1 MHGRVRGRDG
11 GKDTAEKEAIKDAI
25 TRKASMYSDLTAL
38 LTKMRTAGDI
48 SQQALDLTSKVLRIN
63 PDYYT
68 LWNYRREVLLA
79 MYGNSLGL
87 CHGRMDG
94 GMTCTAA
101 ADQAKSQA
109 SSSGDHRISVELG
122 STIRDQELDLS
133 KEAIMKNPKSYG
145 AWWHR
150 IWIMQRF
157 ESNYKQELNL
167 CSQFL
172 DADQRN
178 FHCWNYRRYVASA
191 GNVSPAEEFQYS
203 TEKIEQNFSN
213 YSAFHHRSVFILQLG
228 HKKIEAKQAAL
239 TVELAIV
246 ENATFTDPFDQ
257 SAWWYYR
264 FLIQWMASFFDSAVT
279 GKTLNESDIQEDRTE
294 QAAEN
299 VAQRQLSLAEEVCR
313 EVLQLQIEN
322 LSSLTEA
329 EPQCKWPVDALVFLL
344 TMQRELH
351 MKQLVIL
358 SESEVDHVQL
368 QIYEHLQRLKELDP
382 QRVAR
387 YDYLKSTSSAAV
399 VYDADAGAEAT

>member
-1 MHGRVRGRDG
+1 MHGRVRGGDASKG
-11 GKDTAEKEAIKDAI
+11 AAEKEAMKDAI

-38 LTKMRTAGDI
+38 LIKMRKAGDT
-48 SQQALDLTSKVLRIN
+48 SRQALDLTAKVLRIN

-79 MYGNSLGL
+79 MYGGSLGL
-87 CHGRMDG
+87 CKERMDG
-94 GMTCTAA
+94 MACTAT
-101 ADQAKSQA
+101 ADQINSEV
-109 SSSGDHRISVELG
+109 SSTGDRRISAELG
-122 STIRDQELDLS
+122 STIRDQELELS
-133 KEAIMKNPKSYG
+133 KEAIIKNPKTYS

-157 ESNYKQELNL
+157 ASNYEQELNL

-178 FHCWNYRRYVASA
+178 FHCWNYRRYVAIA
-191 GNVSPAEEFQYS
+191 GNVSPADEFQYS

-228 HKKIEAKQAAL
+228 QTNLEAKKAAL
-239 TVELAIV
+239 AVELAIA

-264 FLIQWMASFFDSAVT
+264 FLIQWMASFLDSALSGASLKDSNAPD
-279 GKTLNESDIQEDRTE
+279 GKDGR
-294 QAAEN
+294 AAADT
-299 VAQRQLSLAEEVCR
+299 AQQQLSLARDICK
-313 EVLQLQIEN
+313 EVLQLQVEN
-322 LSSLTEA
+322 LSSLTEV

-351 MKQLVIL
+351 LKRLVTL
-358 SESEVDHVQL
+358 PQEGLEHVQL
-368 QIYEHLQRLKELDP
+368 QIHQHLHRLKELDP

-387 YDYLKSTSSAAV
+387 YDYLASYATIAPDSQAA
-399 VYDADAGAEAT
+399 